1 MLINACSQRVLVKPK
16 NLQKAVI
23 FSCIDSF
30 CKKKKNIPK
39 IQMNIITCFLRDLS
53 AKLAFMLAS
62 WGLGFLYEKNS
73 SAMS

>member
-1 MLINACSQRVLVKPK
+1 MLGLRGSWLNLKTYRKLLYLDALIASVKR
-16 NLQKAVI
+16 
-23 FSCIDSF
+23 
-30 CKKKKNIPK
+30 KNIPK

>member
-1 MLINACSQRVLVKPK
+1 MLINAWSPRVLVKPED
-16 NLQKAVI
+16 LQKAVI
-23 FSCIDSF
+23 FRCIDSV
-30 CKKKKNIPK
+30 CKKKKKIPK
-39 IQMNIITCFLRDLS
+39 IQVNVITCFLRDLS

>member
-1 MLINACSQRVLVKPK
+1 MLISAWSQRILVKPK
-16 NLQKAVI
+16 NLQETVI
-23 FSCIDSF
+23 FRCIDSF
-30 CKKKKNIPK
+30 CKKKKKIPK